1 MTIFIQK
8 KKKEIII
15 NESDTGNVFKSI
27 YTAIIA
33 NVQKSLGKGSRWI
46 YSVIDHSIN
55 ISKCNPLAGSR
66 YIKLELDHPR
76 KGLIKKDWI

>member
-33 NVQKSLGKGSRWI
+33 NVHKSLGKGSRWI

>member
-1 MTIFIQK
+1 M
-8 KKKEIII
+8 
-15 NESDTGNVFKSI
+15 FKSI